1 MATTTD
7 HHFSAGQDVW
17 VVAGHSANVRS
28 AEHAA
33 KVVRGILQ
41 STNSDDI
48 MVEWQTTGTAE
59 VVSIYRVRPMYDNWD
74 ADADAVSS
82 GTSCA
87 DTSSVPQPLRPK
99 QRKSRRVSTKPD
111 RFDNCFASSRYQRM
125 SVSELREKCKQM
137 DIDTRGC
144 AKGDMIALIV
154 KKEEEGRWRRGGGG
168 GKSQQQSTMTKES
181 GRSNGENQADPRKS
195 QTNHSKKARPQKKS
209 SKATKKSAAHRPKPP
224 NKSLKP
230 TKKKITPR
238 KVNLSHRLAAIFS
251 PRNNGPKNV
260 ASNNPRRISE
270 IRRRRNDMEDRVRT
284 QLLTARKKS
293 RKENDENDERTG
305 GANSTSNKMGHN
317 AEEDDGRDDSFSD
330 NDDVTSG
337 NENGGAA
344 GMNSPETACY
354 SEPSSPNIDNDRDDT
369 KIQCRPSDRIQILYC
384 RLHMAKADSIQTI
397 EALEKMK
404 NDGGYDLG
412 DMDRLKKW
420 KAESCANVDRCHSL
434 LNRALVKEGECSLPS
449 GQVEELFPAAFCV

>member
-1 MATTTD
+1 MSTTTD

-33 KVVRGILQ
+33 KVVRGILP

-59 VVSIYRVRPMYDNWD
+59 VVSIDRVRPMYDNSD
-74 ADADAVSS
+74 ADADTVSS
-82 GTSCA
+82 STSCA

-99 QRKSRRVSTKPD
+99 QRKSRRVSSKPD
-111 RFDNCFASSRYQRM
+111 RFDNCFASSRYQSM

-137 DIDTRGC
+137 NIDTRGC

-168 GKSQQQSTMTKES
+168 GGKSQQQSTMTKKS
-181 GRSNGENQADPRKS
+181 GRSNGKNKS

-224 NKSLKP
+224 NKSSKP

-251 PRNNGPKNV
+251 PRNNGP
-260 ASNNPRRISE
+260 NNPRRISE

-305 GANSTSNKMGHN
+305 GANSTSNKMGNN
-317 AEEDDGRDDSFSD
+317 AEEDDSRYESFSD
-330 NDDVTSG
+330 NDDVTSV
-337 NENGGAA
+337 NANGGAA

-369 KIQCRPSDRIQILYC
+369 KIQCRPSDRIQTLYS

-434 LNRALVKEGECSLPS
+434 LNRALVKESECSLPS
-449 GQVEELFPAAFCV
+449 GQVEERFQDAFCV

>member
-1 MATTTD
+1 MATTTN

-33 KVVRGILQ
+33 KVVRGILP

-59 VVSIYRVRPMYDNWD
+59 VVSIDRVRPMYDNSD
-74 ADADAVSS
+74 ADADTVSS
-82 GTSCA
+82 STSCA

-111 RFDNCFASSRYQRM
+111 RFDNCFVSSRYQSM

-137 DIDTRGC
+137 DIDKRGC

-168 GKSQQQSTMTKES
+168 GGGKSQQQSTMTKKS
-181 GRSNGENQADPRKS
+181 GRSNGENKS

-209 SKATKKSAAHRPKPP
+209 SKAAKKSVAHRPKPP
-224 NKSLKP
+224 NKSSKP

-251 PRNNGPKNV
+251 PRNNGP
-260 ASNNPRRISE
+260 NNPRRISE

-293 RKENDENDERTG
+293 RKESDENDGRTG
-305 GANSTSNKMGHN
+305 GANSTSNKMCNN
-317 AEEDDGRDDSFSD
+317 AEKDDSRYESFSD
-330 NDDVTSG
+330 SDDVTSV
-337 NENGGAA
+337 NANGGAA
-344 GMNSPETACY
+344 DMNSPETACY
-354 SEPSSPNIDNDRDDT
+354 SEPSSPNIDNDRDDN
-369 KIQCRPSDRIQILYC
+369 KIQYRPSDRIQILYS
-384 RLHMAKADSIQTI
+384 RLYMAKADSIQTI
-397 EALEKMK
+397 QALEKMK
-404 NDGGYDLG
+404 DDGGYDLG
-412 DMDRLKKW
+412 EIDRLKKW

-434 LNRALVKEGECSLPS
+434 LNRALVKESECSLPS
-449 GQVEELFPAAFCV
+449 GQVEKLFPDAFCV